1 MFSTSVATALVPVAV
16 VLGIIYCRAVAPSTT
31 KTVHPANASGAVAT
45 TVLVIGA
52 SGAIGKKLVEQLLT
66 LNVHVI
72 AAIRNTPLPIHLT
85 RQYQQSGL
93 LAQEFNVDV
102 RDRASLFNVFQKYQR
117 IDVVWMLAAPLS
129 LEAAQNPNHSREVV
143 VGGMENI
150 LSVMNECNN
159 SSCICFSDS
168 IGSFGREAPRLNCTA
183 AWLTSHSTQ
192 DPGSDYGKQKR
203 ECRELMSNWVKKK
216 PNGVRDSRFAV
227 IPGVLHTDST
237 WGDGTTEYVL
247 AAIQCAVNNV
257 EYVCPIPRNVSL
269 PMIMRSD
276 LVDGLSKLTLRSRAA
291 LDEPE
296 GGYAMASLSFTPQ
309 ELFREI
315 KMQVPTFKWSYSKG
329 SSAARTFASLW
340 PDTLS
345 SMESARDLEFV
356 SKIRNL
362 SDIVSVIVKAWA
374 ERRGAKRVEE

>member
-1 MFSTSVATALVPVAV
+1 MFSTSVATALVPFAV
-16 VLGIIYCRAVAPSTT
+16 VLGMYCRAVAPSTVPSKKTIT
-31 KTVHPANASGAVAT
+31 K

-52 SGAIGKKLVEQLLT
+52 AGAIGKKLVEQLLT
-66 LNVHVI
+66 QNVHVI
-72 AAIRNTPLPIHLT
+72 AAIRKTPLPIRL

-93 LAQEFNVDV
+93 LAQEFGVDV
-102 RDRASLFNVFQKYQR
+102 RDRTCLFNVFQKYQR

-129 LEAAQNPNHSREVV
+129 LEAAQNPNYSREVV

-159 SSCICFSDS
+159 SNCICFSDS
-168 IGSFGREAPRLNCTA
+168 IGSYGKDAPRLNCTA

-203 ECRELMSNWVKKK
+203 ECRELMSKWVKGK
-216 PNGVRDSRFAV
+216 PKGVRDSRFAV
-227 IPGVLHTDST
+227 IPGVLHSDST

-247 AAIQCAVNNV
+247 AAIQCAVNNM
-257 EYVCPIPRNVSL
+257 EYVCPVPRNVSL

-276 LVDGLSKLTLRSRAA
+276 LVDGLSKLTLCNRAA
-291 LDEPE
+291 LKEPE

-315 KMQVPTFKWSYSKG
+315 KMQVPTFKWSYSKD
-329 SSAARTFASLW
+329 SSAARIFSSLW

-345 SMESARDLEFV
+345 SFESARDLGFV
-356 SKIRNL
+356 SKIRNI
-362 SDIVSVIVKAWA
+362 SDIVRVIVKAWT
-374 ERRGAKRVEE
+374 ERRGTKE